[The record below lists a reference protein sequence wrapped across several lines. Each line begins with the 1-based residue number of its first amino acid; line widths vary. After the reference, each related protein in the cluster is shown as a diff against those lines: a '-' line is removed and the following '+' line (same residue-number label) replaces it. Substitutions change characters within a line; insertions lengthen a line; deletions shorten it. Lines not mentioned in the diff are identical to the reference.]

1 MPLAISP
8 GEDKLG
14 KSKFQIQ
21 HSESPDRAKLGGG
34 HEPPIILRRQRNGN
48 RKPMRVV
55 SLHHHTTL
63 SYRDG
68 YGLPSAHIRRAEE
81 LLMPAIAMT
90 EHGNSDSHVKAEIA
104 AEGTGIKVIYGCEI
118 YFGPTDEENRMQT
131 KTHLTVL
138 AKNAVGYRNLL
149 SMITESYAKGFYY
162 EPTVSPESLVRHKE
176 GLIILSGCQGSLLFC
191 SAVGGKHVPKEK
203 ASYKRALKVA
213 RWFRKNF
220 GGDFFVEVQAFPEL
234 EATRRF
240 NTHFAGRL
248 ARAIGAR
255 LCGTMD
261 CHYTEYEE
269 SEIQMILHNLRGG
282 NKKTIEEQAR
292 EWGYDVPLCPPLDD
306 RSFYRRLRAT
316 GLSDAEAIQACVSTE
331 DIAQECTV
339 ELPKL
344 PMVRFKVPFG
354 YGSVQE
360 YWDQAIRDGWKYRG
374 IDKLPARE
382 RARYKKQL
390 IHEKSLIE
398 SKDYIDYFLIVR
410 EGVLFVK
417 DTLNEPVG
425 PARGSAA
432 ASVIAWLL
440 RITEVDPLKF
450 PLLVF
455 ERFIDETREDL
466 PDIDLDFPSEVR
478 PKLRDYY
485 AGKYGDDCVNNIGTY
500 TYFKSKLALDDVAR
514 VFHVPRFEVDR
525 IKDFLIERSS
535 GDLRA
540 SSTIE
545 DTIEQFPQA
554 KEVME
559 KYPDLYKSR
568 ELEGNI
574 KGFGVHAAGL
584 VISNEPLREIAA
596 IYEREIPK
604 DSGNWVQVVSLDKYD
619 AERQG
624 LVKMDF
630 LGLSTMSIISACL
643 RDLDMSLEDLYQL
656 PLDDQ
661 KVYIAFRANDVVG
674 VFQFDGRA
682 MRYVC
687 GSMKPDNFSEICDC
701 NALARPGP
709 LHNGAASEYAEIKH
723 GVKLPDKFHPAV
735 DVITAPTQ
743 YQIVYQEQILRIV
756 KEVGD
761 FPWTHAAYIRKI
773 ISRKIGEQEFNRQW
787 DRFWEGCQTLHERT
801 DYPPISEAQARKV
814 WGNMITSGSYA
825 FNAAHCVAYGL
836 LAYWTMWFKVHHPA
850 IFYAR
855 SLRQFDENPD
865 KQRQLLR
872 DAVKHDIDVLSPDP
886 QASADTWK
894 PLVSNGKIRRPAVQS
909 GFKQISGV
917 GDKVAKNIID
927 FREERGGLDS
937 WWDLL
942 DIRGIGPK
950 TVDKIEQFVLQKD
963 PFGVRTLDDS
973 IAETK
978 KLIRKGKL
986 LRAPGPV
993 IRKGLPLP
1001 TPTHTATDL
1010 PYEQGR
1016 EFAVCWLGTILQRNI
1031 RDIFETNRAKTG
1043 EELDPKS
1050 VRNPELNEW
1059 ALLTC
1064 EDEDDQLLLKIDRFK
1079 YPAFKEAI
1087 FDFRMGHD
1095 LLLVEG
1101 IRPRYVTAR
1110 QILAK
1115 RLWTIE
1121 V

>member
-8 GEDKLG
+8 GEDKLTSSG
-14 KSKFQIQ
+14 HVQ

-34 HEPPIILRRQRNGN
+34 HEPPIIMRRRKNGN
-48 RKPMRVV
+48 HKPMRFV

-68 YGLPSAHIRRAEE
+68 YGLPEAHIRRAIE
-81 LLMPAIAMT
+81 LQMPAIAMT
-90 EHGNSDSHVKAEIA
+90 EHGNTDSHVKAEIA
-104 AEGTGIKVIYGCEI
+104 ADGTGVKVIYGCEI

-138 AKNAVGYRNLL
+138 AKNQIGYVNLL
-149 SMITESYAKGFYY
+149 ALVTKSFSEGFYY
-162 EPTVSPESLVRHKE
+162 EPTVSPQMLLEHKE

-191 SAVGGKHVPKEK
+191 SAIGGKHIAPEY
-203 ASYKRALKVA
+203 AGYRRALKVVK
-213 RWFRKNF
+213 WFKKNF
-220 GGDFFVEVQAFPEL
+220 GENYFIEVQAFPEL
-234 EATRRF
+234 EGTCRF
-240 NTHFAGRL
+240 NKDFAGRL
-248 ARAIGAR
+248 SRATGVR
-255 LCGTMD
+255 LVGTMD
-261 CHYTEYEE
+261 CHYTSYEE

-292 EWGYDVPLCPPLDD
+292 EWGYDVPLCPPPDD
-306 RSFYRRLRAT
+306 KSIYRRLRLT
-316 GLSDAEAIQACVSTE
+316 GLSHDESVEACVATE
-331 DIAQECTV
+331 DIAQECAV
-339 ELPKL
+339 ELPRL
-344 PMVRFKVPFG
+344 PMVRFRVPMG
-354 YGSVQE
+354 YDGVQE
-360 YWDQAIRDGWKYRG
+360 YWEQALRDGWKYRG
-374 IDKLPARE
+374 INKLSTSE
-382 RARYKKQL
+382 RVRYQKQL
-390 IHEKSLIE
+390 VHEKSLIE
-398 SKDYIDYFLIVR
+398 SKDYVDYFLIVR

-417 DTLNEPVG
+417 DGLKEPVG

-432 ASVIAWLL
+432 ASVVAWLL

-485 AGKYGDDCVNNIGTY
+485 AGKYGDDCVNNIGTF
-500 TYFKSKLALDDVAR
+500 TYYKNKLALDDVAR
-514 VFHVPRFEVDR
+514 VFRVPKFEVEK

-545 DTIEQFPQA
+545 DTIDQFPQA
-554 KEVME
+554 REVMD

-568 ELEGNI
+568 QLEGNI

-584 VISNEPLREIAA
+584 VISNEPLREVAA
-596 IYEREIPK
+596 IYQREVRGHPI
-604 DSGNWVQVVSLDKYD
+604 QVVSLDKYD

-630 LGLSTMSIISACL
+630 LGLSTMSTIADSI
-643 RDLDMSLEDLYQL
+643 RYIGMSIDELYSL
-656 PLDDQ
+656 PLDDE
-661 KVYIAFRANDVVG
+661 KVYDRFRANDVVG

-723 GVKLPDKFHPAV
+723 GVKKADKFHPAV
-735 DVITAPTQ
+735 DIITAPTQ

-756 KEVGD
+756 REVGD

-787 DRFWEGCQTLHERT
+787 DRFWEGCQTLHKRT
-801 DYPPISEAQARKV
+801 DYPPISRSQAQKV
-814 WGNMITSGSYA
+814 WGSMITSGSYA

-850 IFYAR
+850 IFYAC
-855 SLRQFDENPD
+855 SLAQYDENPD
-865 KQRQLLR
+865 KTRQLLR
-872 DAVKHDIDVLSPDP
+872 DAVKHGVDVRSPDP
-886 QASADTWK
+886 RESGVTWK
-894 PLVSNGKIRRPAVQS
+894 PSTNGSQAVQS
-909 GFKQISGV
+909 GFKQIHGV
-917 GDKVAKNIID
+917 GDKVSANIVELRD
-927 FREERGGLDS
+927 ERGGLDN

-942 DIRGIGPK
+942 EIRGVGPK
-950 TVDKIEQFVLQKD
+950 TVDKIEQWVLQKD

-973 IAETK
+973 IAVVK
-978 KLIRKGKL
+978 KLIRRNKL
-986 LRAPGPV
+986 KRADG
-993 IRKGLPLP
+993 RRLP
-1001 TPTHTATDL
+1001 TPTHTAPDL

-1043 EELDPKS
+1043 VELDPKA

-1064 EDEDDQLLLKIDRFK
+1064 EDEDDQLLLKIDRWK
-1079 YPAFKEAI
+1079 YPQFKEAI
-1087 FDFRMGHD
+1087 FNFQMGHD

>member
-8 GEDKLG
+8 GEDKLTSKG
-14 KSKFQIQ
+14 KVQ

-34 HEPPIILRRQRNGN
+34 HEPPIILRRRRNGN
-48 RKPMRVV
+48 LKPMRFV

-68 YGLPSAHIRRAEE
+68 YGLPDAHIRRAVE
-81 LLMPAIAMT
+81 LQMPAIAMT
-90 EHGNSDSHVKAEIA
+90 EHGNTDSHVKAEIA
-104 AEGTGIKVIYGCEI
+104 AAGTGVKVIYGCEI
-118 YFGPTDEENRMQT
+118 YFGPTDEEHRTQT

-138 AKNAVGYRNLL
+138 ARNAVGYRNLL
-149 SMITESYAKGFYY
+149 ALVTKSYAEGFYY
-162 EPTVSPESLVRHKE
+162 EPTVSPQMLLDHRE

-191 SAVGGKHVPKEK
+191 SAIGGKHIAPEY
-203 ASYKRALKVA
+203 ASYRRALKVVK
-213 RWFRKNF
+213 WFKKNF
-220 GGDFFVEVQAFPEL
+220 GENYFIEVQAFPEL
-234 EATRRF
+234 EGTCRF
-240 NTHFAGRL
+240 NKDFAGRL
-248 ARAIGAR
+248 SQATGVK

-261 CHYTEYEE
+261 CHYTMYEE

-292 EWGYDVPLCPPLDD
+292 EWGYNVPLCPPPDD
-306 RSFYRRLRAT
+306 RSIYRRLRRT

-331 DIAQECTV
+331 DIAQECLV

-344 PMVRFKVPFG
+344 PMVRFQVPHG
-354 YGSVQE
+354 YASVQE
-360 YWDQAIRDGWKYRG
+360 YWEQALRDGWLYRR
-374 IDKLPARE
+374 INKLPAQE

-398 SKDYIDYFLIVR
+398 SKDYVDYFLIVR

-417 DTLNEPVG
+417 DDLGEPVG

-432 ASVIAWLL
+432 ASVVAWLL

-455 ERFIDETREDL
+455 ERFIDVTREDL

-485 AGKYGDDCVNNIGTY
+485 AGKYGDDCVNNIGTF
-500 TYFKSKLALDDVAR
+500 TYFKNKLALDDVAR
-514 VFHVPRFEVDR
+514 VFRVPKFEVDR

-554 KEVME
+554 KEVMD
-559 KYPDLYKSR
+559 KFPDLYKSR
-568 ELEGNI
+568 QLEGNI

-584 VISNEPLREIAA
+584 VISNEPLREVAA
-596 IYEREIPK
+596 IYQREVRGHPI
-604 DSGNWVQVVSLDKYD
+604 QVVSLDKYD

-630 LGLSTMSIISACL
+630 LGLSTMSMIADSL
-643 RDLDMSLEDLYQL
+643 RQLDMKLEDLYA
-656 PLDDQ
+656 LDLTDK
-661 KVYIAFRANDVVG
+661 KVYDGFRDNDVVG

-709 LHNGAASEYAEIKH
+709 LHNGAASEYAEVKRGIK
-723 GVKLPDKFHPAV
+723 KPEKFHPAV
-735 DVITAPTQ
+735 DIITAPTQ

-756 KEVGD
+756 REVGD

-787 DRFWEGCQTLHERT
+787 DRFWEGCQTLHKRT
-801 DYPPISEAQARKV
+801 DYPPISYSQAKKV
-814 WGNMITSGSYA
+814 WGSMITSGSYA

-850 IFYAR
+850 IFYAS
-855 SLRQFDENPD
+855 SLAQYDENPD
-865 KQRQLLR
+865 KTRQLLR
-872 DAVKHDIDVLSPDP
+872 DAVKHGVEIYSPDP
-886 QASADTWK
+886 EASGITWK
-894 PLVSNGKIRRPAVQS
+894 ATNNGRPAVQS
-909 GFKQISGV
+909 GFKQIHGV
-917 GDKVAKNIID
+917 GDKVATNIVE
-927 FREERGGLDS
+927 FREERGSLDS
-937 WWDLL
+937 WWDLMS
-942 DIRGIGPK
+942 IRGIGPK
-950 TVDKIEQFVLQKD
+950 TVDRITEWVAQKD
-963 PFGVRTLDDS
+963 PFGVRTLDDN
-973 IAETK
+973 IAK
-978 KLIRKGKL
+978 VQRMIKKGKL
-986 LRAPGPV
+986 KRENGNP
-993 IRKGLPLP
+993 LPL
-1001 TPTHTATDL
+1001 PTHTATDL

-1050 VRNPELNEW
+1050 VVNPELNEW

-1079 YPAFKEAI
+1079 YPNFKEAI
-1087 FDFRMGHD
+1087 FNFRMGHD

>member
-1 MPLAISP
+1 
-8 GEDKLG
+8 
-14 KSKFQIQ
+14 
-21 HSESPDRAKLGGG
+21 
-34 HEPPIILRRQRNGN
+34 
-48 RKPMRVV
+48 MRFV

-68 YGLPSAHIRRAEE
+68 YGLPEAHIRRAQE
-81 LLMPAIAMT
+81 LQMPAIAMT
-90 EHGNSDSHVKAEIA
+90 EHGNTDSHVKAEIA
-104 AEGTGIKVIYGCEI
+104 ADGTGVKVIYGCEI
-118 YFGPTDEENRMQT
+118 YFGPTDEDHRTQT

-138 AKNAVGYRNLL
+138 AKNQTGYINLL
-149 SMITESYAKGFYY
+149 ALVTKSFSEGFYY
-162 EPTVSPESLVRHKE
+162 EATVSPEMLLKHKE

-191 SAVGGKHVPKEK
+191 SALGGKHIAPED
-203 ASYKRALKVA
+203 ASYHRALKVA
-213 RWFRKNF
+213 RWFKKNF
-220 GGDFFVEVQAFPEL
+220 GDDYFIETQAFPEL
-234 EATRRF
+234 EPTCRF
-240 NTHFAGRL
+240 NRNFAGRL
-248 ARAIGAR
+248 ARAVGAR
-255 LCGTMD
+255 LVGTMD
-261 CHYTEYEE
+261 CHYTDYED
-269 SEIQMILHNLRGG
+269 SEMQMILHNLRGG

-292 EWGYDVPLCPPLDD
+292 EWGYNVPLCPPPDD
-306 RSFYRRLRAT
+306 KSIYRRLRRT

-344 PMVRFKVPFG
+344 PMVRFMVPAPFG
-354 YGSVQE
+354 STQD
-360 YWDQAIRDGWKYRG
+360 YWEQALRDGWMFRG
-374 IDKLPARE
+374 INKLPASE

-390 IHEKSLIE
+390 VHEKSLIE

-417 DTLNEPVG
+417 DTLKEPVG

-432 ASVIAWLL
+432 ASVAAWLL

-485 AGKYGDDCVNNIGTY
+485 AGKYGDECVNNIGTF
-500 TYFKSKLALDDVAR
+500 TYFKNKLALDDVAR
-514 VFHVPRFEVDR
+514 VFRVPKFEVEK

-535 GDLRA
+535 GDLRS

-554 KEVME
+554 KEVMDKFPE
-559 KYPDLYKSR
+559 LYKSR
-568 ELEGNI
+568 HLEGNI
-574 KGFGVHAAGL
+574 KSFGVHAAGI
-584 VISNEPLREIAA
+584 VISNAPLREVAA
-596 IYEREIPK
+596 IKQRVVNGHPI
-604 DSGNWVQVVSLDKYD
+604 QVVGLDKYD

-630 LGLSTMSIISACL
+630 LGLSTMSMISSAL
-643 RDLDMSLEDLYQL
+643 HHMDMKIDDLYAL
-656 PLDDQ
+656 PLNDA
-661 KVYIAFRANDVVG
+661 KVYDGFRNNDVVG

-723 GVKLPDKFHPAV
+723 GVKLADKFHPAV

-756 KEVGD
+756 REVGD

-801 DYPPISEAQARKV
+801 DYPPISLSQAKKV
-814 WGNMITSGSYA
+814 WGSMITSGSYA

-850 IFYAR
+850 IFYAC
-855 SLRQFDENPD
+855 SLAQYDENPD
-865 KQRQLLR
+865 KTRQLLR
-872 DAVKHDIDVLSPDP
+872 DAVKHGIDIQSPDP
-886 QASADTWK
+886 NVSQATWEPAEVRGADK
-894 PLVSNGKIRRPAVQS
+894 PLAVQS
-909 GFKQISGV
+909 GFKQIHGV
-917 GDKVAKNIID
+917 GDKVAQSIVNLRD
-927 FREERGGLDS
+927 ESGTLDG

-942 DIRGIGPK
+942 EIRGVGPK
-950 TVDKIEQFVLQKD
+950 TVDKIEGWVLQKD
-963 PFGVRTLDDS
+963 PFGVNTLDQN
-973 IAETK
+973 IAKVK
-978 KLIRKGKL
+978 KLIKRKKL
-986 LRAPGPV
+986 KREDG
-993 IRKGLPLP
+993 RRLP
-1001 TPTHTATDL
+1001 TPTHVASDL

-1016 EFAVCWLGTILQRNI
+1016 EFSVCWLGTILQRNI

-1043 EELDPKS
+1043 EELDPSS

-1064 EDEDDQLLLKIDRFK
+1064 EDEDDQLLLKIDRWK
-1079 YPAFKEAI
+1079 YPDFKEAI
-1087 FDFRMGHD
+1087 FDFKMGQD

-1121 V
+1121 M

>member
-14 KSKFQIQ
+14 SRGQVQ

-34 HEPPIILRRQRNGN
+34 HTPPIIQRRRRNGN
-48 RKPMRVV
+48 HKPMRSV
-55 SLHHHTTL
+55 SLHHHSTL

-68 YGLPSAHIRRAEE
+68 YGLPEAHVRRAQE
-81 LLMPAIAMT
+81 LQMSAIAFT
-90 EHGNSDSHVKAEIA
+90 EHGNADSHVKAEIA
-104 AEGTGIKVIYGCEI
+104 AEKTGVKVIYGCEI
-118 YFGPTDEENRMQT
+118 YFGPTDEENRMQS

-138 AKNAVGYRNLL
+138 AKNAVGYKNLL
-149 SMITESYAKGFYY
+149 ALITKSYAEGFYY
-162 EPTVSPESLVRHKE
+162 EPTVSPQMLVEHKE

-191 SAVGGKHVPKEK
+191 SAVGGKHIPKEH
-203 ASYKRALKVA
+203 ANYRRALKVA
-213 RWFRKNF
+213 RWFKKHF
-220 GGDFFVEVQAFPEL
+220 GGNFFIEVQAFPEL
-234 EATRRF
+234 DSTRRF

-255 LCGTMD
+255 LCGSMD

-282 NKKTIEEQAR
+282 GKKTIEEQAR
-292 EWGYDVPLCPPLDD
+292 EWGYNVPLCPPLDD
-306 RSFYRRLRAT
+306 RSFYRRLRGT

-339 ELPKL
+339 ELPRL
-344 PMVRFKVPFG
+344 PMVRFKVPYG
-354 YGSVQE
+354 YAGVQA
-360 YWDQAIRDGWKYRG
+360 YWEQALRDGWIYRG
-374 IDKLPARE
+374 VNKLPAQE

-390 IHEKSLIE
+390 AHEKALIE
-398 SKDYIDYFLIVR
+398 SKDYVDYFLLVR
-410 EGVLFVK
+410 EGVLYVK
-417 DTLNEPVG
+417 DHLRAPVG

-432 ASVIAWLL
+432 ASVVAWLL

-478 PKLRDYY
+478 PLLRDYY
-485 AGKYGDDCVNNIGTY
+485 AGKYGDECVNNIGTF
-500 TYFKSKLALDDVAR
+500 TYFKNKLALDDVAR
-514 VFHVPRFEVDR
+514 VFRVPKFEVNR

-554 KEVME
+554 REVME
-559 KYPDLYKSR
+559 KFPDLRKSQL
-568 ELEGNI
+568 LEGNI
-574 KGFGVHAAGL
+574 KAFGVHAAGL
-584 VISNEPLREIAA
+584 VISNEPLREVAA
-596 IYEREIPK
+596 IYERVVNDHPI
-604 DSGNWVQVVSLDKYD
+604 QVVSLDKYD

-630 LGLSTMSIISACL
+630 LGLSTMSMISMAIEEL
-643 RDLDMSLEDLYQL
+643 GMTIEDLYAL
-656 PLDDQ
+656 ALDDQ
-661 KVYIAFRANDVVG
+661 KVFARFRANDVVG

-723 GVKLPDKFHPAV
+723 GVKKPERFHPAV
-735 DVITAPTQ
+735 DIITAPTQ
-743 YQIVYQEQILRIV
+743 FQIVYQEQILRIV
-756 KEVGD
+756 REVGD

-801 DYPPISEAQARKV
+801 DYPPISHAQAKKV

-836 LAYWTMWFKVHHPA
+836 LAYWTMWIKVHHPA
-850 IFYAR
+850 IFYAC
-855 SLRQFDENPD
+855 SLAQTENPD
-865 KQRQLLR
+865 KTRQLLR
-872 DAVKHDIDVLSPDP
+872 DAVKHGIDVRSPSPSESD
-886 QASADTWK
+886 ATWK
-894 PLVSNGKIRRPAVQS
+894 PAGQLAIQS
-909 GFKQISGV
+909 GFKQISGIA
-917 GDKVAKNIID
+917 DKRAAEIVK
-927 FREERGGLDS
+927 FRAERGGLDT
-937 WWDLL
+937 WWDLM

-950 TVDKIEQFVLQKD
+950 TVDKIDQWVMQKD
-963 PFGVRTLDDS
+963 PFGVRTLDDN
-973 IAETK
+973 IAQVK
-978 KLIRKGKL
+978 KMIRKGKL
-986 LRAPGPV
+986 RRAPTGMQP
-993 IRKGLPLP
+993 RGARLP

-1016 EFAVCWLGTILQRNI
+1016 EFTVCWLGTILQRNV

-1064 EDEDDQLLLKIDRFK
+1064 EDEDDQLLLKIDRWK
-1079 YPAFKEAI
+1079 YPQFKNAI

-1115 RLWTIE
+1115 RLWVISTD
-1121 V
+1121 

>member
-8 GEDKLG
+8 GEDKLTSQG
-14 KSKFQIQ
+14 KVQ

-34 HEPPIILRRQRNGN
+34 HEPPVILRRRRNGN
-48 RKPMRVV
+48 IKPMRFV

-68 YGLPSAHIRRAEE
+68 YGLPSAHIRRAQE
-81 LLMPAIAMT
+81 LQMPAIAMT
-90 EHGNSDSHVKAEIA
+90 EHGNTDSHVKAEIA
-104 AEGTGIKVIYGCEI
+104 AEGSGIKVIYGCEI

-131 KTHLTVL
+131 KTHLTIL
-138 AKNAVGYRNLL
+138 AKNQIGYINLL
-149 SMITESYAKGFYY
+149 ALVTKSFSEGFYY
-162 EPTVSPESLVRHKE
+162 EPTVSHDMLLEHKE
-176 GLIILSGCQGSLLFC
+176 GLIVLSGCQSGLLFC
-191 SAVGGKHVPKEK
+191 SALGGKHIAPEY
-203 ASYKRALKVA
+203 AGYGRALRVA
-213 RWFRKNF
+213 RWFKRNF
-220 GGDFFVEVQAFPEL
+220 QENYFIEVQAFPEL
-234 EATRRF
+234 EQTKRF
-240 NTHFAGRL
+240 NGEFAGRL
-248 ARAIGAR
+248 SRAVGAR

-292 EWGYDVPLCPPLDD
+292 EWGYNVPLCPPPDD
-306 RSFYRRLRAT
+306 KSIYRRLRRT
-316 GLSDAEAIQACVSTE
+316 GLSHDEAVQACVSTE
-331 DIAQECTV
+331 DIAQECSV

-344 PMVRFKVPFG
+344 PMVRFRVPVG
-354 YGSVQE
+354 YSNVQE
-360 YWDQAIRDGWKYRG
+360 YWEQALRDGWKYRG
-374 IDKLPARE
+374 INNLPLQGRI
-382 RARYKKQL
+382 RYKKQL
-390 IHEKSLIE
+390 AHEKALIE

-410 EGVLFVK
+410 EGVLYVK
-417 DTLNEPVG
+417 DYLKEPVG

-432 ASVIAWLL
+432 ASVAAWLL

-450 PLLVF
+450 PMLVF

-485 AGKYGDDCVNNIGTY
+485 AGKYGDDCVNNVGTF

-514 VFHVPRFEVDR
+514 VFRVPKFETDK

-545 DTIEQFPQA
+545 DTIEQFSQA
-554 KEVME
+554 KEVMD
-559 KYPDLYKSR
+559 KFPDLYKSR
-568 ELEGNI
+568 QLEGNI

-584 VISNEPLREIAA
+584 VISNAPLREVAA
-596 IYEREIPK
+596 IYQREVKGHPI
-604 DSGNWVQVVSLDKYD
+604 QVVGLDKYD

-630 LGLSTMSIISACL
+630 LGLSTMSMIADSI
-643 RDLDMSLEDLYQL
+643 RQLDMSIEDLYAL
-656 PLDDQ
+656 PLTDE
-661 KVYIAFRANDVVG
+661 KVYDSFRNNDVVG

-723 GVKLPDKFHPAV
+723 GVKTPEKFHPAV
-735 DVITAPTQ
+735 DIITAPTQ

-756 KEVGD
+756 REVGD

-787 DRFWEGCQTLHERT
+787 GRFWDGCQTLHERT
-801 DYPPISEAQARKV
+801 DYPPISRTQAKKV
-814 WGNMITSGSYA
+814 WGSMITSGSYA

-836 LAYWTMWFKVHHPA
+836 LAYWTMWFKVYHPA
-850 IFYAR
+850 IFYAS
-855 SLRQFDENPD
+855 SLAQYDENPD
-865 KQRQLLR
+865 KTRQLLR
-872 DAVKHDIDVLSPDP
+872 DAVKHGIDIRSPEP
-886 QASADTWK
+886 QASDVTWK
-894 PLVSNGKIRRPAVQS
+894 ATSNGQAAIQS
-909 GFKQISGV
+909 GFKQIHGV
-917 GDKVAKNIID
+917 GDKVATAIVD
-927 FREERGGLDS
+927 LRTERGQLDS

-942 DIRGIGPK
+942 DIRGVGPK
-950 TVDKIEQFVLQKD
+950 TVDKIEQWTLQKD
-963 PFGVRTLDDS
+963 PFGVRKLDDN
-973 IAETK
+973 IAQVK
-978 KLIRKGKL
+978 RLIRRGKL
-986 LRAPGPV
+986 KKADGSR
-993 IRKGLPLP
+993 LP
-1001 TPTHTATDL
+1001 TPSHTAPDL

-1016 EFAVCWLGTILQRNI
+1016 EFVVCWLGTILQRNI

-1079 YPAFKEAI
+1079 YPQFKSAI
-1087 FDFRMGHD
+1087 FDFKMGHD